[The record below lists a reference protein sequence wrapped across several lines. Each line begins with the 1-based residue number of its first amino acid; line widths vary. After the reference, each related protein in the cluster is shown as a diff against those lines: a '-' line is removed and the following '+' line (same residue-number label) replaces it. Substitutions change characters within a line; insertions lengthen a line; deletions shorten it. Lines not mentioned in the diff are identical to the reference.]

1 VAKRVVVLGAGA
13 TGEAFVAA
21 LRRLDGEAEITVV
34 ERELVGG
41 ECSYWACIPSKTMLR
56 PLEVV
61 ARGRLAPG
69 VLPAVPALDPDQV
82 FRWRDEI
89 AEKDDTSQAEW
100 LENLGATLVRGTA
113 EVAEPGLVTANGR
126 ELPYDALLVATGS
139 VPVEPPVDGLAELRH
154 WGSREATSERAVPKT
169 LAVVGGGA
177 VGCELSQAYARL
189 GARVTVVPGSD
200 HLLPRVDPEAADIL
214 AAAFEQEGIE
224 IRYGAKATRV
234 EGRAGSP
241 YRLELEGE
249 APVEAE
255 RLLVATGRR
264 PHVEGFGLER
274 LDVTIGPRGA
284 LEVDDRLSA
293 GEGVWAAGD
302 VTGVALFTHVGKYQ
316 GRIAAAN
323 VAGRNA
329 RADYRAIPAS
339 IFTDPQVATAGDTSG
354 KGAITSS
361 WKLESVSRTGTYQR
375 PKQGGLVKL
384 YADPERGVLVGA
396 TAVGPE
402 AGEWIGQLTLAIRA
416 EVPVEVL
423 RDTIQPLPT
432 FSEAVYFAARDLAL

>member
-1 VAKRVVVLGAGA
+1 VARRVVVLGAGA

-21 LRRLDGEAEITVV
+21 LARLEPDAEITVV

-61 ARGRLAPG
+61 ARTRLAPG
-69 VLPAVPALDPDQV
+69 AAEAVAGVDAEQV

-89 AEKDDTSQAEW
+89 SEKDDTSQADW
-100 LENLGATLVRGTA
+100 LAKQGATLVRGA
-113 EVAEPGLVTANGR
+113 GEVVEPGLVTVGER

-139 VPVEPPVDGLAELRH
+139 VPAAPPVEGLDEVEH
-154 WGSREATSERAVPKT
+154 WSSREATSATAVPES

-189 GARVTVVPGSD
+189 GAQVTLVQTGD

-214 AAAFEQEGIE
+214 AAAFEEEGIE
-224 IRYGAKATRV
+224 IRYGARATHV
-234 EGRAGSP
+234 QGGNGAL
-241 YRLELEGE
+241 YRLELEGQ

-255 RLLVATGRR
+255 QLLVATGRK
-264 PHVEGFGLER
+264 PNVEGFGLER
-274 LDVTIGPRGA
+274 LGIRIGRKGI
-284 LEVDDRLSA
+284 EVDDGLAA

-323 VAGRNA
+323 VAGKDA

-354 KGAITSS
+354 EGAVTSS
-361 WKLESVSRTGTYQR
+361 WKLESVSRTATYQR
-375 PKQGGLVKL
+375 PKKPGLVKL
-384 YADPERGVLVGA
+384 YAEPERRVLVGA

-416 EVPVEVL
+416 EVPVDVL
-423 RDTIQPLPT
+423 RDTIQPFPT
-432 FSEAVYFAARDLAL
+432 FCEAVYFAARDLAL